1 MSSGLRVALT
11 GVASILLLAAGEAP
25 TTNGRNATPA
35 LATSSLAVATA
46 TPQLASFTSP
56 AAAPVLEAILDDAAN
71 AGPMVSED
79 APAERPAIG
88 SLRELVDAI
97 TDLPEIEPSREMR
110 CLATAVY
117 FEAKG
122 EPLEGQLAVA
132 QVILNR
138 VKSGK
143 YSDSICGVV
152 YQPGQFSFTWD
163 RRPDRPR
170 NAAAWETAQAIAV
183 IAATD
188 NWRSIAPKAMSF
200 HARRVAPG
208 WRNMERVSVIGNH
221 VFYAYR

>member
-25 TTNGRNATPA
+25 TTNGRDATPA
-35 LATSSLAVATA
+35 LGTSPLAHATA

-56 AAAPVLEAILDDAAN
+56 AAAPVLEAILEDAA
-71 AGPMVSED
+71 ATGPMVSAD
-79 APAERPAIG
+79 APAERPSVG

-97 TDLPEIEPSREMR
+97 NELPEVEPSREMR

-152 YQPGQFSFTWD
+152 YQRGQFSFTWD

-170 NAAAWETAQAIAV
+170 EMAAWETAQAIAV

-188 NWRSIAPKAMSF
+188 NWRPIAPKAMSF

>member
-11 GVASILLLAAGEAP
+11 GVASIMLLAAGEAP
-25 TTNGRNATPA
+25 TNNGRDATPA
-35 LATSSLAVATA
+35 LATA
-46 TPQLASFTSP
+46 TPQLASFQSP
-56 AAAPVLEAILDDAAN
+56 AAAPVLEAILDDAAE

-79 APAERPAIG
+79 APAERPTPS
-88 SLRELVDAI
+88 SLRELVEAI
-97 TDLPEIEPSREMR
+97 SDLPEVEASRDMR

-138 VKSGK
+138 VKSGR

-152 YQPGQFSFTWD
+152 YQPGQFSFTRD
-163 RRPDRPR
+163 RRPDRPS
-170 NAAAWETAQAIAV
+170 NAAAFETAQAIAV

-188 NWRSIAPKAMSF
+188 AWKKVAPRAMSF

>member
-35 LATSSLAVATA
+35 HGPASPDAAAA
-46 TPQLASFTSP
+46 TPQLVSFTSP
-56 AAAPVLEAILDDAAN
+56 AAAPVLEAILEDAAD

-79 APAERPAIG
+79 APARPSIA

-97 TDLPEIEPSREMR
+97 NELPEVEPSREMR

-170 NAAAWETAQAIAV
+170 NMAAWETAQAIAV

-188 NWRSIAPKAMSF
+188 NWRPIAPKAMSF